1 MIFAYYCVYLI
12 LSNPVMSGLVMAK
25 EIIDLHGGEVLF
37 KSELGGSG
45 VPLCAVV
52 WCTVLRSTVL
62 WCVALCKVQCCSVVS
77 SAVVWCVVYSAVL

>member
-52 WCTVLRSTVL
+52 WC
-62 WCVALCKVQCCSVVS
+62 
-77 SAVVWCVVYSAVL
+77 AV

>member
-37 KSELGGSG
+37 KSELGGYG
-45 VPLCAVV
+45 VPLCAVL
-52 WCTVLRSTVL
+52 WCGVLC
-62 WCVALCKVQCCSVVS
+62 CVALCCGVMCCVK
-77 SAVVWCVVYSAVL
+77 CSAVLWCPVL

>member
-52 WCTVLRSTVL
+52 SCAVLRSTVV
-62 WCVALCKVQCCSVVS
+62 C
-77 SAVVWCVVYSAVL
+77 CVVLCCVKCSAVLWCPVLKCGV